1 MAEATD
7 ADAIARPARVPF
19 VAWLPNLVLPGT
31 IVGLFLL
38 FGAFE
43 PNVLTSGNVSNLAIQ
58 ASYLIIFAL
67 AQTFVVIVRG
77 FDLSLGTTVS
87 FISVA
92 ASMAAVRGAG
102 ETGSDLFALF
112 ACLASG
118 VAIGAC
124 VGLVNGFFVATWRLN
139 PFIVTLATL
148 NICMGFA
155 TTISGGF
162 QIFNVPRILND
173 LFYRAHWL
181 GIPAPVAACLLLL
194 VVAYLILTRLRLG
207 RALFLIGS
215 NPRAATVAGI
225 PVRGYLISAYVLCS
239 IITACGALLLTAR
252 TGSGEPNLGGNLM
265 LESIAAAVMGGA
277 SLRGG
282 RGSIASPILGA
293 LMITVLSN
301 GMNLVRIDGYIQQ
314 IILGLVITATVA
326 LQARADIRRAGK

>member
-1 MAEATD
+1 MIRTS
-7 ADAIARPARVPF
+7 F
-19 VAWLPNLVLPGT
+19 TGNLPNVLLPIA
-31 IVGLFLL
+31 IVALFLF
-38 FGAFE
+38 FGALE
-43 PNVLTSGNVSNLAIQ
+43 PNVRTWGNLSNLAIQ
-58 ASYLIIFAL
+58 ASYLTVFAL

-87 FISVA
+87 LISVA
-92 ASMAAVRGAG
+92 ASMAMVWVGGA
-102 ETGSDLFALF
+102 TGSDVVALV
-112 ACLASG
+112 ACIATG
-118 VAIGAC
+118 IAIGLL
-124 VGLVNGFFVATWRLN
+124 VGLVNGFFVARWQLN

-162 QIFNVPRILND
+162 QIFNVPSILND
-173 LFYRAHWL
+173 VFYRASFL
-181 GIPAPVAACLLLL
+181 GIPAPVIACIVLL
-194 VVAYLILTRLRLG
+194 VAAHLVLTRFRLG

-215 NPRAATVAGI
+215 NPRAAVVAGI
-225 PVRGYLISAYVLCS
+225 PVRKYTVLAYVLCS
-239 IITACGALLLTAR
+239 GIVALGALLLTAR

-282 RGSIASPILGA
+282 KGNIAAPIFGA
-293 LMITVLSN
+293 LVITVLSN

-326 LQARADIRRAGK
+326 LQARAENRRSAK